1 MAAWPN
7 PYVPLLLI
15 AALLTFEDWLSTPSC
30 SGGSPAPEPASG
42 DLRAMMVADLMLLG
56 SDATYADRFFRDYL
70 MSKLIAVS
78 HLSSQIQMR
87 AIQISSNCS
96 CVCRC
101 LHGKIG

>member
-78 HLSSQIQMR
+78 HLWSDSD
-87 AIQISSNCS
+87 ASHPNFFELLL
-96 CVCRC
+96 C
-101 LHGKIG
+101 L